1 MRLAVEDSGADETL
15 LRRADSIGCVPVI
28 GWHYPDAAALVAE
41 DLELHPRQ
49 TVQSAAIGGD
59 GPQVLLNDT
68 ARAIAAGELDIA
80 LLGGGE
86 AGGGQGA
93 PPPARRTPPP
103 RRPPAAGRTH
113 RTH

>member
-41 DLELHPRQ
+41 DLGLHPRQ

-68 ARAIAAGELDIA
+68 ARAIAAGELDVA

-86 AGGGQGA
+86 AGGSMRAA
-93 PPPARRTPPP
+93 PPAGPTPPP
-103 RRPPAAGRTH
+103 PPPRHEA
-113 RTH
+113 